1 MFIMQYKNST
11 HILRLAIIL
20 ILCSAAGSY
29 GDVINADHWRE
40 FGNRTLYF
48 LGCDRCPI
56 PAWLNRRPQLRNA
69 FAKPDT
75 RESISVVESFVEQ
88 MLEGYGPDSFAWQ
101 GRIRLDINPRCI
113 FGLFLVDKFPGTKLA
128 VAGKQQ
134 FERSVERSSLV
145 ALGTTTPWQQLLEK
159 ELTKTER
166 GNVADFNPESFN
178 ESEVPFLLIYLAE
191 NGASEVVK
199 QQARK
204 RLSDCLLERYGLE
217 PAQRQYV
224 ILLEQGGINFDEKTC
239 LEVAERLEQTGA
251 ICDARK
257 FYEGIIQNTDSIDIA
272 TEAAKKMVRVM
283 LANSRQKH
291 ALEVLDVL
299 HRRFPDIELKTGEL
313 KDFFA
318 KFQTGRQERARKLAG
333 ELLTTQKQEEAI
345 RLCQLCNDLW
355 NEQELSRQW
364 QNVVD
369 KAEPGGLACQF
380 ARLYLALN
388 LVDSGKVN
396 EAKDILD
403 GLSDSSYT
411 TVRARALLVLA
422 DFARS
427 KDKTSEAAAL
437 YQQAARMERPTF
449 LPQWFVSSEIIQ
461 PDVSNLSARELICII
476 PFLRAYNELIDGN
489 FESAVSGL
497 LRAKEIACRTQRNS
511 LLVKTNKTIPV
522 MLMLA
527 YVKLGDYARAEEYS
541 LEAMGNLIER
551 EQESKQSQNY
561 MYRISRIDNTLF
573 ELFRELRALQQS
585 GSKSESQRYARN
597 LYIAVTKQNPADKG
611 LKSAGS
617 NLAYIFWQVKKQHV
631 KRLLFAEHNLAD
643 ARLKESND
651 FRKFPSLEPVIFAA
665 QLLDKGS
672 FEQINKSLVAAAP
685 KEYTKGLI
693 YRFARFSEEV
703 GQPYMT
709 RMALDVAVRQ
719 IDSTDDNV
727 ELLENIADM
736 YLKSN
741 NHQKAVEIYERI
753 VADAS
758 EANEA
763 LEAQFKIINI
773 YAEQLKLYD
782 KAIQECQQFLNKFP
796 DSTKV
801 SQVEFLI
808 GRLAYL
814 NKDYIGATG
823 QLDSFQRKYPNSSE
837 IGQAMLIAALG
848 RMSERATDDAID
860 RFTEII
866 RKYPNSDMAARSKLL
881 IGHALVSE
889 QQYSRALETFKQL
902 VEQYPKSRYVEHARN
917 FIERLSRISQ

>member
-1 MFIMQYKNST
+1 MLFKNST
-11 HILRLAIIL
+11 HILCLVIIL
-20 ILCSAAGSY
+20 IFYSTSGSY
-29 GDVINADHWRE
+29 GYTINAEQWRE
-40 FGNRTLYF
+40 FGNKTLYF

-88 MLEGYGPDSFAWQ
+88 MLEGYEPDSFAWQ

-134 FERSVERSSLV
+134 FERSVERSSQV
-145 ALGTTTPWQQLLEK
+145 ALGTTTPWQQLLET
-159 ELTKTER
+159 ELTKTKHDGE
-166 GNVADFNPESFN
+166 ADFNPASFGQ
-178 ESEVPFLLIYLAE
+178 SEVPFLLIYLAE
-191 NGASEVVK
+191 NGASEVIK

-204 RLSDCLLERYGLE
+204 LLSEYLLERYGLE
-217 PAQRQYV
+217 PALRQYC

-251 ICDARK
+251 ICDARQ
-257 FYEGIIQNTDSIDIA
+257 FYERIIQNTDSMDIA
-272 TEAAKKMVRVM
+272 TKAAKNMVRIK
-283 LANSRQKH
+283 LANSQQKH

-364 QNVVD
+364 QNVID
-369 KAEPGGLACQF
+369 SAEPGGLACQF

-388 LVDSGKVN
+388 LVDSGNVN

-411 TVRARALLVLA
+411 TVRARALLVSA
-422 DFARS
+422 DLARS
-427 KDKTSEAAAL
+427 KDRPSEAAAL
-437 YQQAARMERPTF
+437 YQQAARIERPTV

-461 PDVSNLSARELICII
+461 PDVNNLSAKELICII

-497 LRAKEIACRTQRNS
+497 LEAKEIACKTQRNS
-511 LLVKTNKTIPV
+511 LPSRTNDTIPV

-527 YVKLGDYARAEEYS
+527 YIKIGDYARAEEYG
-541 LEAMGNLIER
+541 LEAMGNLIEPG
-551 EQESKQSQNY
+551 QESEQSPSY
-561 MYRISRIDNTLF
+561 IYRNSRIDNTLF

-585 GSKSESQRYARN
+585 GSKSESLRYARN

-617 NLAYIFWQVKKQHV
+617 NLASIFWQVKKQHV
-631 KRLLFAEHNLAD
+631 KRLLFAEHSLAD

-651 FRKFPSLEPVIFAA
+651 FRKFPNIEPVIFAA

-672 FEQINKSLVAAAP
+672 FEQINKSLVAATQQ
-685 KEYTKGLI
+685 EYTKGLI

-719 IDSTDDNV
+719 IDNADGNV

-736 YLKSN
+736 YQKSN
-741 NHQKAVEIYERI
+741 SHQMAIEIYERI

-758 EANEA
+758 DANEA
-763 LEAQFKIINI
+763 PEAQFKIIKV

-782 KAIQECQQFLNKFP
+782 KAIQECQKFLNKFP

-808 GRLAYL
+808 GKLAYL
-814 NKDYIGATG
+814 SKDYTGATG
-823 QLDSFQRKYPNSSE
+823 QLDSFQRKYPNSPE
-837 IGQAMLIAALG
+837 IGQAMMLAALG
-848 RMSERATDDAID
+848 RMSEQATEDAID

-866 RKYPNSDMAARSKLL
+866 RKYPNSDIAARSKLL
-881 IGHALVSE
+881 IGHALVTE
-889 QQYSRALETFKQL
+889 QKYSRALETFKQL
-902 VEQYPKSRYVEHARN
+902 IEQYPKSQYVEHARS
-917 FIERLSRISQ
+917 FIERLSRISR